1 MSSLPPPAPTAI
13 MNSTLENATNNNST
27 LQSLTTPPPAALS
40 SSPASS
46 HTSGRPMLTQN
57 TGINK
62 SSTTNWIYN
71 DDKSNGDN
79 YTYTSGLVSSP
90 LVLPVGNTH
99 TTSTGLSASGSG
111 SPSSSSPNSPTAGIQ
126 GALSL
131 TRATQSNNIVNTV
144 LMLVMQY
151 Y

>member
-1 MSSLPPPAPTAI
+1 MMAI
-13 MNSTLENATNNNST
+13 KVM
-27 LQSLTTPPPAALS
+27 
-40 SSPASS
+40 
-46 HTSGRPMLTQN
+46 
-57 TGINK
+57 
-62 SSTTNWIYN
+62 
-71 DDKSNGDN
+71 GDN